1 MVCQAL
7 TLKKLWKD
15 DGIAVII
22 SIEIIRTKKDAFT
35 MNHDLTEGNVTK
47 SLLVFAGP
55 MILGNLLQQCYNIAD
70 TWVVGKYV
78 GAQALAAVGSSY
90 ALMTFLNSLL
100 IGLCMG
106 SGAVFSYYIGK
117 KDRHKVRSCA
127 RTAFVMIGG
136 LAVVLCIAVQC
147 LIHPILRLL
156 RTPGELYE
164 MTRAYLAIIFWGIFF
179 IFLYNY
185 FAFLLRA
192 LGNSVAPLYF
202 LGAASVLNI
211 GLDLYFVRGLGLG
224 LEGAAAATVIS
235 QILSGLGLG
244 IYLWRKEPFFRF
256 SLRGFLREEKP
267 VGEICSYS
275 LMTCMQQSV
284 MNFGILMVQSLVN
297 SFGAAVMAAFAATVK
312 IDTFAYMPAQEFGN
326 AYSIFISQNHGAGD
340 KERVAQGTKR
350 ALGVSA
356 VFCGAVS
363 VLVCV
368 LARYLMMIF
377 VEAGETRI
385 IEIGVTYLRIEGAF
399 YIGIGILFLLYG
411 YFRGINRPGI
421 SLVLTVISL
430 GTRVALAYTLAAV
443 PQIGVLGIWWAIP
456 IGWALA
462 DVTGF
467 VLMGRKSE

>member
-1 MVCQAL
+1 
-7 TLKKLWKD
+7 
-15 DGIAVII
+15 
-22 SIEIIRTKKDAFT
+22 

-47 SLLVFAGP
+47 SLLCFAAP

-70 TWVVGKYV
+70 TWVVGKFV

-117 KDRHKVRSCA
+117 GDRGSVKSCA
-127 RTAFVMIGG
+127 QTAFVMIGM
-136 LAVVLCIAVQC
+136 LAVALSIAVQC
-147 LIHPILRLL
+147 LIHPILLLL
-156 RTPGELYE
+156 RTPGELYG
-164 MTRAYLAIIFWGIFF
+164 MTRDYLVIVFCGIFF

-185 FAFLLRA
+185 YAFLLRA
-192 LGNSVAPLYF
+192 LGNSVTPLYL
-202 LGAASVLNI
+202 LGVASVLNI
-211 GLDLYFVRGLGLG
+211 GLDLFFVRSLGWGLQ
-224 LEGAAAATVIS
+224 GAAAATVIA
-235 QILSGLGLG
+235 QAVSGLGLG
-244 IYLWRKEPFFRF
+244 ICVWRKEPYFRF

-267 VGEICSYS
+267 VGEICRYS

-326 AYSIFISQNHGAGD
+326 AYSIFISQNYGAG
-340 KERVAQGTKR
+340 KRERVVQGTRR
-350 ALGVSA
+350 ALLISA

-363 VLVCV
+363 VFVYSF
-368 LARYLMMIF
+368 AKYLMLIF
-377 VEAGETRI
+377 VEAGE
-385 IEIGVTYLRIEGAF
+385 IEIMEIGMQYLRIEGAF

-411 YFRGINRPGI
+411 YFRGVNRPGV

-430 GTRVALAYTLAAV
+430 GTRVVLAYVLAAV
-443 PQIGVLGIWWAIP
+443 PGIGVLGIWWAIP

-462 DVTGF
+462 DVTGI
-467 VLMGRKSE
+467 VLMRRKKDGCESGKT